1 MIELLLLIILILL
14 IIILLLFV
22 KDLKIKKDIKYIS
35 SICEDISSNNTNL
48 RIRVNFSNKEVKNLC
63 QSINHLINEFH
74 KLQISDYESRESMKK
89 MLSNVSHDLR
99 TPLTVMLGYI
109 DQINYNKNISDSG
122 KNDYLLKLGTK
133 TNEVI
138 ELINKFFSLAKLE
151 SGDNEIVL
159 EKINI
164 SETLREIVLNFYS
177 IITEKNLSMEIT
189 IPDTNIYCYANK
201 EAVGRI
207 LNNLISNS
215 LKYGYEGTSIG
226 VSLYEEDNLVW
237 IEEWDNGKGINS
249 LEKDKVFQRLYT
261 IEDSR
266 NKDYSG
272 SGLGLTIV
280 KTLVKKMDGE
290 IFLESSPYKKTSF
303 KFYLNKN
310 SR

>member
-1 MIELLLLIILILL
+1 MIELLLFIILILL
-14 IIILLLFV
+14 IIIVLLAL
-22 KDLKIKKDIKYIS
+22 KNLKIKKDIKYIS

-48 RIRVNFSNKEVKNLC
+48 RIKVTSSNRDVKKLC

-109 DQINYNKNISDSG
+109 DQINYNKNISESG
-122 KNDYLLKLGTK
+122 KTDYLLKLGAK

-138 ELINKFFSLAKLE
+138 ELINKFFTLAKLE
-151 SGDNEIVL
+151 SGDKEIVL
-159 EKINI
+159 DKINI

-177 IITEKNLSMEIT
+177 IISEKNLSMEVS
-189 IPDTNIYCYANK
+189 IPDTDIYCYANK
-201 EAVGRI
+201 DAIERI

-226 VSLYEEDNLVW
+226 VSLYEEANVVW

-280 KTLVKKMDGE
+280 QTLVKRMNGDV
-290 IFLESSPYKKTSF
+290 FLESYPFKKTTF
-303 KFYLNKN
+303 KFYLNK
-310 SR
+310 

>member
-1 MIELLLLIILILL
+1 MIELLLLIILALL
-14 IIILLLFV
+14 VITTLLSLKFLNIK
-22 KDLKIKKDIKYIS
+22 KDLKFIS
-35 SICEDISSNNTNL
+35 SICEGISSNNSNL
-48 RIRVNFSNKEVKNLC
+48 RIKVNSSNRDIKKLC

-109 DQINYNKNISDSG
+109 DQINYNRNISDSV

-138 ELINKFFSLAKLE
+138 ELINNFFSLSKLE
-151 SGDNEIVL
+151 SGDKEIVL
-159 EKINI
+159 KKINI
-164 SETLREIVLNFYS
+164 SETLREIVLNFYN
-177 IITEKNLSMEIT
+177 IITEKSLSMEVS
-189 IPDTNIYCYANK
+189 IPDRNIYCYANK
-201 EAVGRI
+201 EAIERI

-226 VSLYEEDNLVW
+226 VSLYEEANVVW

-280 KTLVKKMDGE
+280 QTLVKKMNGD
-290 IFLESSPYKKTSF
+290 IFLESYPFKRTTF
-303 KFYLNKN
+303 KFYLNKE
-310 SR
+310 

>member
-1 MIELLLLIILILL
+1 MIK
-14 IIILLLFV
+14 LLLFIIV
-22 KDLKIKKDIKYIS
+22 MLLVIIVLLVLKNLKIKKDLRYIS
-35 SICEDISSNNTNL
+35 LICENISSNNTNL
-48 RIRVNFSNKEVKNLC
+48 RIKVNSSNKDVKKLC
-63 QSINHLINEFH
+63 QSINSLINEFH
-74 KLQISDYESRESMKK
+74 KLQISDYESRESVKK

-109 DQINYNKNISDSG
+109 DQINYNKNISEGG
-122 KNDYLLKLGTK
+122 KNDYLIKLGNK

-159 EKINI
+159 ENLNI
-164 SETLREIVLNFYS
+164 SETLREIVFNFYS
-177 IITEKNLSMEIT
+177 LITERNLSMEIS
-189 IPDTNIYCYANK
+189 IPDEDIYCYANK
-201 EAVGRI
+201 EAIERI

-215 LKYGYEGTSIG
+215 LKYGYEGTTIG
-226 VSLYEEDNLVW
+226 VSLYEENNLVW
-237 IEEWDNGKGINS
+237 IEEWDNGKGINL

-280 KTLVKKMDGE
+280 KTLVKKMGGD
-290 IFLESSPYKKTSF
+290 IFLESYPYKKTTF
-303 KFYLNKN
+303 KLYLNKN
-310 SR
+310 S